1 MIYHVPKAAN
11 RQKQGGGPVFGL
23 AADAAVAREMRMP
36 LQLGCIADDLTGAT
50 DVASVL
56 VREGLPTTLVVGVP
70 DAGALHDLSGA
81 VVVALKS
88 RTSLAADAVEQSLA
102 SLVRL
107 REAGARRL
115 LFKYCSTFD
124 STVQGNIGPVADA
137 LLDALGET
145 LTIVCPA
152 YPRNGRT
159 IYRGNLF
166 VGDALLSESPM
177 RNHPLTPMTD
187 SNLVRLMAQ
196 QSRRKVGLVDY
207 DIVRQG
213 AIPIRAALD
222 RLRAAG
228 IGHAVLDATEDAHLI
243 EIAEACKD
251 LGLVTGGAG
260 IALGLPRVCR
270 DAGATVGEC
279 GGTRFDWPIGPAA
292 ILAGSCSVATLEQ
305 VGRAPSHYPSRQLD
319 PIELVKN
326 PAHAE
331 ALGRW
336 ACEQAGTGPV
346 LIHAG
351 QPADVIAR
359 IQQTLGRARAGEL
372 VEQTFGR
379 IAAILVAKGFRRIL
393 VAGGETAGA
402 VVAALGVK
410 ALEIGPEIAPGVP
423 WTLTRGEP
431 TIALALKSG
440 NFGGPDFFA
449 DAMGM
454 LP

>member
-1 MIYHVPKAAN
+1 MS
-11 RQKQGGGPVFGL
+11 
-23 AADAAVAREMRMP
+23 

-56 VREGLPTTLVVGVP
+56 VREGLRTTLVVGVP
-70 DAGALHDLSGA
+70 DEAALQGVPGAA
-81 VVVALKS
+81 VIALKS
-88 RTSLAADAVEQSLA
+88 RTSPAAEAVEQSLA
-102 SLVRL
+102 SFARL
-107 REAGARRL
+107 KEAGARQI

-124 STVQGNIGPVADA
+124 STDRGNIGPVADA
-137 LLDALGET
+137 LLEATGET

-152 YPRNGRT
+152 YPRNRRT

-166 VGDALLSESPM
+166 VGNEMLSESPM

-187 SNLVRLMAQ
+187 SNLVRLMSR
-196 QSRRKVGLVDY
+196 QSQRAVGLVDY
-207 DIVRQG
+207 DTVRQG
-213 AIPIRAALD
+213 ATAIRNALN
-222 RLRAAG
+222 RLRDAG
-228 IGHAVLDATEDAHLI
+228 TGHVVLDATEDAHLI
-243 EIAEACKD
+243 EIAAATRD
-251 LGLVTGGAG
+251 LGLLTGGAG
-260 IALGLPRVCR
+260 IALGLPRVHGAACPTEGHR
-270 DAGATVGEC
+270 DD
-279 GGTRFDWPIGPAA
+279 TRFNWPAGPAA
-292 ILAGSCSVATLEQ
+292 ILAGSCSAATLEQ
-305 VGRAPSHYPSRQLD
+305 VRRAASHYPSRQLD

-326 PAHAE
+326 PAHAD

-336 ACEQAGTGPV
+336 ACEQAGDGPV

-351 QPADVIAR
+351 QPADAIAR

-372 VEQTFGR
+372 VEHAFGR
-379 IAAILVAKGFRRIL
+379 IATILVAKGFRRIL

-402 VVAALGVK
+402 VVGALGVK
-410 ALEIGPEIAPGVP
+410 VLEIGPEIAPGVP
-423 WTLTRGEP
+423 WTLAHREP